1 MGMSLFRVA
10 AIALGS
16 FGVLALVLAAVGIYG
31 VMSHVVAGRLGSN
44 QKVSDRHR
52 YPTAKIHSALSAI
65 IGSTRLA
72 RRAGIQ
78 QARKAMVRSVQ
89 AIPVKVIGSEAL
101 TP

>member
-1 MGMSLFRVA
+1 MSTRKRFLSLVDQPPAFSLGRSLDA
-10 AIALGS
+10 ASEPI
-16 FGVLALVLAAVGIYG
+16 
-31 VMSHVVAGRLGSN
+31 
-44 QKVSDRHR
+44 
-52 YPTAKIHSALSAI
+52 THSALSAI

-78 QARKAMVRSVQ
+78 RRKAIVRSAK